1 MYESDVKSAN
11 LAFAWSRK
19 GKELLFKLSM
29 RNKYLIEEHV
39 LEGLRVR
46 EIRHSVTNSN
56 FFSKT
61 MNAFTYG
68 KMDLFYEQYA
78 N

>member
-1 MYESDVKSAN
+1 
-11 LAFAWSRK
+11 
-19 GKELLFKLSM
+19 M